1 MRHVVRRG
9 EGERLWIGEG
19 GARPV
24 EILVEPGTVGT
35 TAFTMG
41 VQNMPPGGQVPLH
54 RHPEEE
60 ILFVYRGR
68 ARITV
73 AGVTHEVGPETA
85 VFIPGDTYHSIDN
98 VGTEDLRMTFT
109 LSPPGYEKVF
119 REMARSRTEHP
130 PVSA

>member
-19 GARPV
+19 GERPV
-24 EILVEPGTVGT
+24 EILVEPGTAGT

-41 VQNMPPGGQVPLH
+41 VQHMPPGGQVPLH

-60 ILFVYRGR
+60 ILFVYSGR

-85 VFIPGDTYHSIDN
+85 VFIPGDTYHSIEN
-98 VGTEDLRMTFT
+98 VGAEDVRMTFT